1 MNAREAAPRS
11 RGAGPAPARFK
22 RAFDISLSILMLVL
36 LSPLLALAALLVFA
50 TFGRPLLD
58 RYRCVGFNGRAFDC
72 LRLRTSKNAGP
83 DEPSTLVG
91 AVLAESGVVEL
102 PQLVNVL
109 RGEMSFAGPRPL
121 RPDELGSL
129 GEEATSYVKTLP
141 GLTGAWRLSSGDDAS
156 QHSARS
162 DLSRLRQGSLRRDLF
177 TLLNLALEPVRA
189 ERRG

>member
-36 LSPLLALAALLVFA
+36 LLPLLALAALLVLA
-50 TFGRPLLD
+50 TFGQPLLH

-72 LRLRTSKNAGP
+72 LRFRTSKNAGP

-91 AVLAESGVVEL
+91 AVLAGSGVVEL

-141 GLTGAWRLSSGDDAS
+141 GLIGAWTLSSGAAAS
-156 QHSARS
+156 QHLAQS